1 MDRLSSNVE
10 AEDNSLRFV
19 LMEERREEAEQVARD
34 TVLLAESFQDVAQMV
49 KEQGVMLDQMEAAT
63 KATLNNTSG
72 GKEHLRRA
80 SESKRFW
87 VGAISA
93 VAGTLILT
101 AFCLAALGR
110 MTRKELD
117 K

>member
-63 KATLNNTSG
+63 EATLNNTSG
-72 GKEHLRRA
+72 GKEHLRQA

-101 AFCLAALGR
+101 AFGLAALGR